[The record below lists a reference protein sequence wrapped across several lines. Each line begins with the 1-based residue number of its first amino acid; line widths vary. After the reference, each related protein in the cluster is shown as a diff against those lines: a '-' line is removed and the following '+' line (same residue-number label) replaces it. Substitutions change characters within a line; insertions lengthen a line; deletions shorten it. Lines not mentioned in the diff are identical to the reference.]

1 MLLSLFKGKGIIIYG
16 TDGFFSSGG
25 DMNTVKEIDNCVDGR
40 DMGILMFD
48 TLQRLQALPMISVAL
63 VEGKAI
69 GGGAELTTACDFRL
83 MSKSAKIGFVHIKLG
98 ITVSW
103 GGGTRLVQIIG
114 SHKALE
120 IISSGRQLT
129 AQEALDIGLATHII
143 EESPESKKSN
153 LDYTKEWLLEH
164 IGGPTSTINALKTII
179 HSARTLPFKESLKRE
194 LETFPKVWGSPPH
207 KKALSMNIKLR

>member
-1 MLLSLFKGKGIIIYG
+1 
-16 TDGFFSSGG
+16 
-25 DMNTVKEIDNCVDGR
+25 MNTVKEIDNCDDGR
-40 DMGILMFD
+40 DMGILMYD
-48 TLQRLQALPMISVAL
+48 TLQRFQALPMISVAL

-129 AQEALDIGLATHII
+129 ALESLSIGLCTHVI
-143 EESPESKKSN
+143 EETTDKSN
-153 LDYTKEWLLEH
+153 LDYTTEWLSDH
-164 IGGPTSTINALKTII
+164 IDGPRETINALKTII